1 MDRQDKTYRIWHTVL
16 CVLYLLLSIL
26 SWFMMMVSES
36 TIGVTN
42 RLYVVLVDIFCG
54 ISFAIP
60 FLCIGGL
67 LLSRKLKRKE
77 SKWAFAV
84 QFVPLAVFVLNL
96 LLLMVADMVFV
107 Q

>member
-1 MDRQDKTYRIWHTVL
+1 MNKSDKAYRACHTAL
-16 CVLYLLLSIL
+16 CILYFPLSL
-26 SWFMMMVSES
+26 FSWLMQMASES
-36 TIGVTN
+36 AIGVTN
-42 RLYVVLVDIFCG
+42 MLYVVLVDIFCG

-60 FLCIGGL
+60 FWGIGGL